1 MNNFP
6 TIQDEIDCLRRSI
19 MPEQKNETP
28 IQRLER
34 TTYNASITMK
44 LSKLIKEQER
54 IKNII
59 SDDLKK
65 IDMDYEIIHE

>member
-19 MPEQKNETP
+19 IPEQKNETP

-44 LSKLIKEQER
+44 LSKLLDKQN
-54 IKNII
+54 KNAEKTN
-59 SDDLKK
+59 L
-65 IDMDYEIIHE
+65 

>member
-1 MNNFP
+1 MEFSNFP
-6 TIQDEIDCLRRSI
+6 TIQDEIDCLRKSI

-44 LSKLIKEQER
+44 LSKLLNQQEQNAE
-54 IKNII
+54 KN
-59 SDDLKK
+59 
-65 IDMDYEIIHE
+65 HN